1 MIRLDL
7 KRKIA
12 IIDDVTSLDQVI
24 MFISSHDTNLNNWEI
39 MPYSMIQEQ
48 NNEIEDEDIPPNI
61 SDFF

>member
-24 MFISSHDTNLNNWEI
+24 MFISSHDTDLNNWNI
-39 MPYSMIQEQ
+39 MPYSLVQEQ

>member
-24 MFISSHDTNLNNWEI
+24 MFISSHDTDLNNWEI

>member
-12 IIDDVTSLDQVI
+12 IIDNLTSLDQVI